1 MKKKNNTPKFFTE
14 EWYPLNIII
23 LVFCILLIAVLIW
36 GGVTNWKF
44 IPKKPQHLLQHHQHP
59 PQYQHPPHQ
68 HLHHRAQH
76 HQHLHHQHHPLHRHH
91 REPQGVPALGKSM
104 AHVQMENVAMMVLVI
119 IIYAVNLRQILLQE
133 TIVFMV

>member
-44 IPKKPQHLLQHHQHP
+44 IPKKTQIPTPRPPTPPTPQNSGSRHGWLVELP
-59 PQYQHPPHQ
+59 RP
-68 HLHHRAQH
+68 AQ
-76 HQHLHHQHHPLHRHH
+76 LGAPGGR
-91 REPQGVPALGKSM
+91 RGDGGALGDDAGAPHGA
-104 AHVQMENVAMMVLVI
+104 AHEQLVR
-119 IIYAVNLRQILLQE
+119 LGR
-133 TIVFMV
+133 